1 MRTRSM
7 VPRVLAVVLALSPV
21 VGAQTAR
28 DRARALPPPDGAEL
42 SWSAEGS
49 KGAVVAGGSEAVS
62 AGVEILRSGGNAS
75 DAAVAT
81 ILALSVT
88 DAGAFCFG
96 GEVPVLVFD
105 RARGVVEVVAGQGAA
120 PRLATLAH
128 FAGLERLP
136 TSGLEPA
143 TVPAVVDTC
152 VTMLD
157 RYGTMSFR
165 QTAEPSLR
173 LLDRN
178 TFPWHTDLART
189 LRRLIAA
196 EEAGRDRRSGLRLV
210 SDAFYRGDVARE
222 IDAWSR
228 AQGGL
233 LRYSDLATHVTRIE
247 SPVTIAYRGYEL
259 YKCGPWTQ
267 GPALLQALRLVEGF
281 DLQTSE
287 STRAQTIH
295 LLTEAIKLA
304 FADRDAYYADPLFAD
319 VPLESLLSPDYAAK
333 RRALIDPNHAST
345 TLMPGDP
352 KLGLARRE
360 VASPAPA
367 LVDRPSD
374 TTTCIVADAA
384 GNVVAATPSGWS
396 GVLAGSTGVWLGTR
410 LQSFRIESD
419 HPNALE
425 PGKRPRITLTPTIV
439 LKDGEPAIA
448 VSVAGGDLQDQVTL
462 QMLVNLIDFGMTPA
476 EAVRSPRFATEHH
489 IGSFAQV
496 PPKLASLSV
505 NTGVG
510 SDTVEELTRRGH
522 KVSTTEGTIG
532 HPTVLRR
539 DLRTGRVEAAGDPRA
554 GRHAG
559 AY

>member
-1 MRTRSM
+1 
-7 VPRVLAVVLALSPV
+7 
-21 VGAQTAR
+21 
-28 DRARALPPPDGAEL
+28 
-42 SWSAEGS
+42 
-49 KGAVVAGGSEAVS
+49 
-62 AGVEILRSGGNAS
+62 
-75 DAAVAT
+75 
-81 ILALSVT
+81 
-88 DAGAFCFG
+88 
-96 GEVPVLVFD
+96 
-105 RARGVVEVVAGQGAA
+105 
-120 PRLATLAH
+120 
-128 FAGLERLP
+128 
-136 TSGLEPA
+136 
-143 TVPAVVDTC
+143 
-152 VTMLD
+152 
-157 RYGTMSFR
+157 
-165 QTAEPSLR
+165 
-173 LLDRN
+173 
-178 TFPWHTDLART
+178 
-189 LRRLIAA
+189 
-196 EEAGRDRRSGLRLV
+196 
-210 SDAFYRGDVARE
+210 
-222 IDAWSR
+222 
-228 AQGGL
+228 
-233 LRYSDLATHVTRIE
+233 
-247 SPVTIAYRGYEL
+247 
-259 YKCGPWTQ
+259 
-267 GPALLQALRLVEGF
+267 
-281 DLQTSE
+281 
-287 STRAQTIH
+287 
-295 LLTEAIKLA
+295 
-304 FADRDAYYADPLFAD
+304 
-319 VPLESLLSPDYAAK
+319 
-333 RRALIDPNHAST
+333 
-345 TLMPGDP
+345 
-352 KLGLARRE
+352 
-360 VASPAPA
+360 

-489 IGSFAQV
+489 IGSFAQA